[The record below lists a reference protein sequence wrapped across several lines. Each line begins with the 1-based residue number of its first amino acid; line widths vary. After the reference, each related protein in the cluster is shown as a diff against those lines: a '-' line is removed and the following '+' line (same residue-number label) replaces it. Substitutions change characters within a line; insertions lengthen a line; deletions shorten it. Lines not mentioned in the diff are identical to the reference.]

1 MPAWTEV
8 LGDGAIGSEEPL
20 HMSGGLETR
29 HPPFPLARG
38 LVGVFGPIIHIAVL
52 AVFDNG

>member
-1 MPAWTEV
+1 M
-8 LGDGAIGSEEPL
+8 LGDGAIGGEEPL
-20 HMSGGLETR
+20 RVSGGLETL

-52 AVFDNG
+52 AVFDIG